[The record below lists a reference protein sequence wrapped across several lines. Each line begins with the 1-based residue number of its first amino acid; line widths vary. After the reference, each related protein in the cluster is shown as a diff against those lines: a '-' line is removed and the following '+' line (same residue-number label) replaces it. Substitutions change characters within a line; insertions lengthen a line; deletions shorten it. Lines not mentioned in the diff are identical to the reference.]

1 MKLMQLSAAGMPGT
15 GKTTTIAHV
24 VRALVAYGKSVLI
37 TAYTHTAVVRTDHT
51 HSLTLVFVR
60 VLDPVMFI
68 PPLLLFAALQDN
80 LLLKLLDM
88 GEEFLRLGKPESV
101 DSRIQ
106 AYVFHNGKAPGTCWR
121 YS

>member
-1 MKLMQLSAAGMPGT
+1 
-15 GKTTTIAHV
+15 
-24 VRALVAYGKSVLI
+24 
-37 TAYTHTAVVRTDHT
+37 
-51 HSLTLVFVR
+51 
-60 VLDPVMFI
+60 MFI

-106 AYVFHNGKAPGTCWR
+106 PYVFHNGKAPGTCWR
-121 YS
+121 YTRRDSLGSHGPWPICCLSEHCPWADLLTTC